1 MKILS
6 YLYFLITSLRNL
18 LYDRKILKIN
28 KIEDLFV
35 ICIGNITV
43 GGTGKTPAVQYFAKK
58 LANEGKK
65 VAVISRGYRGKRKVD
80 PLVVSDGKEIFV
92 TSLESGDEPYIH
104 VLNLKVPIIVGR
116 DRYKAAKLAKEKF
129 NVDTIILDDGFQ
141 HRKFFRNWDI
151 VLIDATN
158 PFGWNALLPKGTLR
172 EKFDSAAKRASEFI
186 ITKSDLIAE
195 RDLNKL
201 KRFLRGKYGKPVSV
215 ARHGIKC
222 LYDIEGNM
230 KPLFWVKDKR
240 VLLFSGLANPL
251 NFEKTVISLNPK
263 YIERIDFLD
272 HHSFKDR
279 DIALIK
285 KRAKDINAS
294 YVITTEKD
302 IVKIPKDI
310 EWENLYVLKIE
321 FDFLENNS
329 LECFK
334 GGTNVRFQK

>member
-18 LYDRKILKIN
+18 LYDKEILKIK

-58 LANEGKK
+58 LTSEGKK
-65 VAVISRGYRGKRKVD
+65 VAVVSRGYRGKRKED
-80 PLVVSDGKEIFV
+80 PLVVSDGEKIFV
-92 TSLESGDEPYIH
+92 TAKESGDEPYIH
-104 VLNLKVPIIVGR
+104 ALNLKVPIVVGKN
-116 DRYKAAKLAKEKF
+116 RYEAAKLAKEKF

-158 PFGWNALLPKGTLR
+158 PFGWNNLLPKGTLR
-172 EKFDSAAKRASEFI
+172 EKFDTAAQRASEFI

-201 KRFLRGKYGKPVSV
+201 KRFFRGKYGKPVSV

-222 LYDIEGNM
+222 LYNIEGNM
-230 KPLFWVKDKR
+230 KPLFWVKGKR

-251 NFEKTVISLNPK
+251 NFEKTVISLDPE

-272 HHSFKDR
+272 HHSFKNK
-279 DIALIK
+279 DIELIK
-285 KRAKDINAS
+285 KRARDINAR
-294 YVITTEKD
+294 YIITTEKD

-310 EWENLYVLKIE
+310 EWDNLYVLKIE

-334 GGTNVRFQK
+334 GGKDVGL

>member
-6 YLYFLITSLRNL
+6 YLYFLITSFRNF
-18 LYDRKILKIN
+18 LYNKKFLKIN
-28 KIEDLFV
+28 KIDDLFV

-58 LANEGKK
+58 LTNQGKK
-65 VAVISRGYRGKRKVD
+65 VAVVSRGYRGKRRVD
-80 PLVVSDGKEIFV
+80 PLIVSDGENIF
-92 TSLESGDEPYIH
+92 SSPKESGDEPYIH
-104 VLNLKVPIIVGR
+104 ALNLKTPVIVGKN
-116 DRYKAAKLAKEKF
+116 RYKAVKLAKAKF

-158 PFGWNALLPKGTLR
+158 PFGWNNLLPKGTLR
-172 EKFDSAAKRASEFI
+172 EEFDPAAKRASEFI

-195 RDLNKL
+195 RELNKL
-201 KRFLRGKYGKPVSV
+201 KRFLRRRYNKPVSI

-222 LYDIEGNM
+222 LYDFDGNM
-230 KPLFWVKDKR
+230 KPLFWVKGKR

-251 NFEKTVISLNPK
+251 NFEKTVISLDPE

-272 HHSFKDR
+272 HHSFKSK
-279 DIALIK
+279 DINLIK
-285 KRAKDINAS
+285 KRAEDIKAS
-294 YVITTEKD
+294 YIITTEKD
-302 IVKIPKDI
+302 IVKIPKNI
-310 EWENLYVLKIE
+310 EWDNLYVLKIE

-329 LECFK
+329 LKF
-334 GGTNVRFQK
+334 